1 MLSVDDYKKTN
12 MESRYCNLYKALKL
26 YLFYILIVLIAT
38 PLAVYAFSFLIGNY
52 LLGWS
57 ISFDFILNNS
67 ILDDIS
73 LILGSIL
80 IILLFIKKGYT
91 NINKSCSMTAM
102 ASFDKGLLLWIL
114 LLELSSIL
122 PINMLVAFFD
132 FGDFSFSTSDSA
144 LSVAAIVG
152 TCLLAP
158 FAEELVM
165 RGGVE
170 EYLLRWKPNA
180 GLAIVLSSLLFG
192 VLHLYPSLIVVAF
205 LNGLLYGWVYYRSRN
220 IVVCFLMHMIN
231 NVASCLA
238 DWLRPDDSTS
248 LEILFQTRVIIITL
262 FCVVFMV
269 ASLVNI
275 KKKTAQG

>member
-1 MLSVDDYKKTN
+1 
-12 MESRYCNLYKALKL
+12 MESRYCNLYEALKL

-38 PLAVYAFSFLIGNY
+38 PLAVYVFSFLIGNY
-52 LLGWS
+52 LLGWN

-73 LILGSIL
+73 LILGSLL
-80 IILLFIKKGYT
+80 IILLFIKKEYT
-91 NINKSCSMTAM
+91 NINKSCSRTAM
-102 ASFDKGLLLWIL
+102 VSFDKGLLLWIL
-114 LLELSSIL
+114 ILELSSIL
-122 PINMLVAFFD
+122 PINMLVAFLD
-132 FGDFSFSTSDSA
+132 FGDFASSTSNSA
-144 LSVAAIVG
+144 LSVAAIMG

-170 EYLLRWKPNA
+170 EYLLRWKPSA

-220 IVVCFLMHMIN
+220 VVVCFLMHMIN

-248 LEILFQTRVIIITL
+248 LDILFQTRMIIITL
-262 FCVVFMV
+262 FCVVLMV
-269 ASLVNI
+269 ASLINI
-275 KKKTAQG
+275 KKRTAKG

>member
-12 MESRYCNLYKALKL
+12 MESIYCNLYKALKL

-38 PLAVYAFSFLIGNY
+38 PLAVYAFSFLIGKY

-57 ISFDFILNNS
+57 ISFDFIFLN
-67 ILDDIS
+67 DIS
-73 LILGSIL
+73 LILGSLL

-91 NINKSCSMTAM
+91 NVNKSCSITAM

-114 LLELSSIL
+114 ILELSSIL
-122 PINMLVAFFD
+122 PINMLVAFLD
-132 FGDFSFSTSDSA
+132 FGDFATSTSVSA
-144 LSVAAIVG
+144 LSIAAIVG

-170 EYLLRWKPNA
+170 EYLLRWKQSA

-192 VLHLYPSLIVVAF
+192 ILHLSPSMIVVAF

-238 DWLRPDDSTS
+238 GWLRPDDSTS
-248 LEILFQTRVIIITL
+248 LDILFQTRMIIITL

-269 ASLVNI
+269 TSLVTI

>member
-12 MESRYCNLYKALKL
+12 MESRYCNLYEALKL

-38 PLAVYAFSFLIGNY
+38 PLAVYVFSFLIGNY
-52 LLGWS
+52 LLGWN

-73 LILGSIL
+73 LILGSLL
-80 IILLFIKKGYT
+80 IILLFIKKEYT
-91 NINKSCSMTAM
+91 NINKSCSRTAM
-102 ASFDKGLLLWIL
+102 VSFDKGLLLWIL
-114 LLELSSIL
+114 ILELSSIL
-122 PINMLVAFFD
+122 PINMLVAFLD
-132 FGDFSFSTSDSA
+132 FGDFASSTSNSA
-144 LSVAAIVG
+144 LSVAAIMG

-170 EYLLRWKPNA
+170 EYLLRWKPSA

-220 IVVCFLMHMIN
+220 VVVCFLMHMIN

-248 LEILFQTRVIIITL
+248 LDILFQTRMIIITL
-262 FCVVFMV
+262 FCVVLMV
-269 ASLVNI
+269 ASLINI
-275 KKKTAQG
+275 KKRTAKG

>member
-1 MLSVDDYKKTN
+1 M
-12 MESRYCNLYKALKL
+12 
-26 YLFYILIVLIAT
+26 LIAT
-38 PLAVYAFSFLIGNY
+38 PLAVYAVSFLIGNY

-73 LILGSIL
+73 LILGSLL
-80 IILLFIKKGYT
+80 IILLFIKKEYT

-114 LLELSSIL
+114 ILELSSIL
-122 PINMLVAFFD
+122 PINMLVAFLD
-132 FGDFSFSTSDSA
+132 FGDFAFSTSDSA

-170 EYLLRWKPNA
+170 EFLLRWKPSS

-248 LEILFQTRVIIITL
+248 LDILFQTRVIIITL
-262 FCVVFMV
+262 FCVVLMV

>member
-1 MLSVDDYKKTN
+1 

-73 LILGSIL
+73 LILGSLL
-80 IILLFIKKGYT
+80 IILLFIKKEYT

-114 LLELSSIL
+114 ILELSSIL
-122 PINMLVAFFD
+122 PINMLVAFLD
-132 FGDFSFSTSDSA
+132 FGDFAFSTSDSA
-144 LSVAAIVG
+144 LSVAAIVE

-170 EYLLRWKPNA
+170 EYLLRWKQSA

-205 LNGLLYGWVYYRSRN
+205 LDGLLYGWVYYRSRN

-248 LEILFQTRVIIITL
+248 LDILFQTRVIIITL

-269 ASLVNI
+269 TSLVTI
-275 KKKTAQG
+275 KKKTTQG

>member
-12 MESRYCNLYKALKL
+12 MESRYCNLYEALKL

-38 PLAVYAFSFLIGNY
+38 PLAVYVFSFLIGNY
-52 LLGWS
+52 LLGWN

-73 LILGSIL
+73 LILGSLL
-80 IILLFIKKGYT
+80 IILLFIKKEYT
-91 NINKSCSMTAM
+91 NINKSCSRTAM
-102 ASFDKGLLLWIL
+102 VSFDKGLLLWIL
-114 LLELSSIL
+114 ILELSSIL
-122 PINMLVAFFD
+122 PINLLVAFLD
-132 FGDFSFSTSDSA
+132 FGDFASSTSDSA
-144 LSVAAIVG
+144 LSVAAIMG

-170 EYLLRWKPNA
+170 EYLLRWKPSA

-220 IVVCFLMHMIN
+220 VVVCFLMHMIN

-248 LEILFQTRVIIITL
+248 LDILFQTRMIIITL
-262 FCVVFMV
+262 FCVVLMV
-269 ASLVNI
+269 ASLINI
-275 KKKTAQG
+275 KKRTAKG

>member
-1 MLSVDDYKKTN
+1 
-12 MESRYCNLYKALKL
+12 
-26 YLFYILIVLIAT
+26 
-38 PLAVYAFSFLIGNY
+38 
-52 LLGWS
+52 
-57 ISFDFILNNS
+57 
-67 ILDDIS
+67 
-73 LILGSIL
+73 
-80 IILLFIKKGYT
+80 
-91 NINKSCSMTAM
+91 MTAM

-114 LLELSSIL
+114 ILELSSIL
-122 PINMLVAFFD
+122 PINMLVAFLD
-132 FGDFSFSTSDSA
+132 FGDFATFTSDSA
-144 LSVAAIVG
+144 LSIAAIVG

-170 EYLLRWKPNA
+170 EYLLRWKQSA

-192 VLHLYPSLIVVAF
+192 ILHLYPSMIVVAF

-238 DWLRPDDSTS
+238 GWLRPDDSTS
-248 LEILFQTRVIIITL
+248 LDILFQTRMIIITL

-269 ASLVNI
+269 KSLVTI